1 MKTKKQYQ
9 AGVWSAAPTQFTVE
23 GNVDHAKAE
32 AKQKELKSVSE
43 IKK

>member
-1 MKTKKQYQ
+1 MKTKKQYE
-9 AGVWSAAPTQFTVE
+9 AGVWSAAATPFTVV

-43 IKK
+43 INK